1 MNTCFDER
9 LKILNKRSEL
19 QVSEGKCC
27 ACKASSSKTSLAT
40 GRGGERIEISGHPG
54 LLVQ

>member
-54 LLVQ
+54 LLVR